1 MSTTPELAAALVA
14 LKNIAARPAP
24 SDQPEPAAAKEPD
37 SAEAAR
43 QPPLPLPETRTPP
56 PPLPRQKSVESRTMM
71 LRPGSY
77 ANSL

>member
-1 MSTTPELAAALVA
+1 MSTTPEVAAALVA
-14 LKNIAARPAP
+14 LRNIARRPGP
-24 SDQPEPAAAKEPD
+24 TVEPEPTVATEPD
-37 SAEAAR
+37 SVEAA
-43 QPPLPLPETRTPP
+43 QQ